1 MITSTLQSVY
11 AAAFVFVASHQ
22 LQPSLLCVPVTSQ
35 SRQALPL
42 LPLDSTGN
50 LHRRNLCN

>member
-50 LHRRNLCN
+50 LHHRNLCN